1 MRRAVALMAVTL
13 LVAAFGFSPVGVET
27 GGLSTVIGSL
37 EPLPQIPD
45 ADLTVIMSPGGSVPT
60 DIHTDGAIFET
71 VDILATFATGAGS
84 GYIATYNSTE
94 QNNHCYEA
102 ATPDSSTGSCAVNQE
117 RFFVLSGSGGSR
129 QGVTIEFV
137 AIFGQPGVAA
147 YEVTTE
153 DGFTVAIRPV
163 DGHGYANWV
172 GHGFPI
178 TVTAHFAD
186 GTTENVPVPA
196 VG

>member
-1 MRRAVALMAVTL
+1 MRRVVGLMSVTL
-13 LVAAFGFSPVGVET
+13 LVGSCGFSPVGVEA
-27 GGLSTVIGSL
+27 GGLSTVIGSG
-37 EPLPQIPD
+37 EPLPQIPE
-45 ADLTVIMSPGGSVPT
+45 ADLTVVMSPGGSVPT
-60 DIHTDGAIFET
+60 DIRTEGVMSET
-71 VDILATFATGAGS
+71 VDILATFATGAGP
-84 GYIATYNSTE
+84 GYIARYKSTE
-94 QNNHCYEA
+94 QTNDCYEA

-137 AIFGQPGVAA
+137 VVFGQPGVVA

-178 TVTAHFAD
+178 AMTAHFAD
-186 GTTENVPVPA
+186 GTTEKVPVPA